1 MQLQPINDEAFL
13 RCVSERSDAAAAV
26 HSWESF
32 KHTMG
37 VAPPKPPG
45 MIARRRL
52 LGLAHAAYDQD
63 DMPAFIDAFS
73 KGLSPLSFILYRGH
87 PKIDLRIFACK
98 VLLHANYHIKLFD
111 AAVLDR
117 KLVWACL
124 AIALGIPSEDD
135 GEIPAVFKP
144 LLLDYP
150 EFIELRVG
158 SNPASLLLA
167 HDGESFFYKNKSSGR
182 IDLLGAAILIGATGC
197 IDLLLEKT
205 IKLIADAEWGNQ
217 AKMSLQSAADF
228 AFLNHSRV
236 GTYTTK
242 KLCTDLSAALET
254 IQPVASLV
262 HLSTP
267 PPGPDC
273 TQLILERIDSMALRI
288 DQLVACVQELR
299 DENQALRDASKPLG
313 FDPLSLTGRRR
324 ESAPLTAPVAPGSK

>member
-1 MQLQPINDEAFL
+1 MQPQPINDEAFL
-13 RCVSERSDAAAAV
+13 RCVSKRSDAAAAV

-52 LGLAHAAYDQD
+52 LGLAHAAYHQD
-63 DMPAFIDAFS
+63 DMPSFIEVFS
-73 KGLSPLSFILYRGH
+73 KGLSPLSFILYRKR
-87 PKIDLRIFACK
+87 PIMDSRIFGSN
-98 VLLHANYHIKLFD
+98 VFPVNYHLYLFD
-111 AAVLDR
+111 AAVLNR

-135 GEIPAVFKP
+135 EKVPAAFKP

-150 EFIELRVG
+150 EFIEICVG
-158 SNPASLLLA
+158 LNPAALLFA
-167 HDGESFFYKNKSSGR
+167 RNGESFFYKNKSSGR
-182 IDLLGAAILIGATGC
+182 IDLLGAAILLGATGC
-197 IDLLLEKT
+197 INLLLEKT
-205 IKLIADAEWGNQ
+205 IKLTADAQWGNQ

-228 AFLNHSRV
+228 AFLNHSGV

-242 KLCTDLSAALET
+242 KLCADLSAALET

-262 HLSTP
+262 PLSTS

-299 DENQALRDASKPLG
+299 DENQALRGASKPLG

-324 ESAPLTAPVAPGSK
+324 ESAPLTAPFAPGIK